1 MTLLLLFPGLLAV
14 AIELLIR
21 GGTDLV
27 LMVALLNLAM
37 GLLAAICLRWA
48 PLWAVAATLL
58 WAGSTLIT
66 WLLFQLAVIGLPPST
81 FTALSAAIGAAVLVP
96 VVAAW
101 LRVRSMRQAAE
112 GSSAS
117 SDKA

>member
-14 AIELLIR
+14 AIELLVR

-37 GLLAAICLRWA
+37 GLLAAISLRWA
-48 PLWAVAATLL
+48 PLWAVTATLL

-66 WLLFQLAVIGLPPST
+66 WLLFQLAVIGLPTST
-81 FTALSAAIGAAVLVP
+81 FTALSAAIGAAVMVP

-101 LRVRSMRQAAE
+101 LQVRAKRQAE
-112 GSSAS
+112 GSATAS
-117 SDKA
+117 SDRA